1 MRFPSIIS
9 SSLPAGATVISIFA
23 IIKERHQGMRVGHK
37 LSARSMKLLL
47 IFVSAFFV
55 RYFDLLEGTIR

>member
-9 SSLPAGATVISIFA
+9 SSIPAGATVISIFA
-23 IIKERHQGMRVGHK
+23 IIKERHQGIRIGHR
-37 LSARSMKLLL
+37 LPARSMRLLL

-55 RYFDLLEGTIR
+55 TYFDLLEGTIR